1 MPHINLLPWR
11 EEQRC
16 QRNKEFGVT
25 CFVFA
30 VLMLVS
36 VGSVHYWFTQQ
47 IEFQSQRNKYI
58 ENQIAELDVKI
69 KAIVELDAEKD
80 ALEARMTIIQEL
92 QSSRPEIV
100 HLFDEVVMSLPEG
113 IFYKRIA
120 QKGRSLTMTGVTQS
134 NARVSSLMRNIESSD
149 WMKNPK
155 LQEIK
160 RDQQKG
166 TEQETLRLSNF
177 VLTTLQQGPKVKAAG
192 EGLGDA
198 PAGDESS

>member
-1 MPHINLLPWR
+1 
-11 EEQRC
+11 
-16 QRNKEFGVT
+16 
-25 CFVFA
+25 

-58 ENQIAELDVKI
+58 KNQIAELDVKI
-69 KAIVELDAEKD
+69 KAIVELDVEKD

-113 IFYKRIA
+113 IFYKKIA
-120 QKGRSLTMTGVTQS
+120 QKGRSLTMTGVAQS

-149 WMKNPK
+149 WMKNPR

-177 VLTTLQQGPKVKAAG
+177 VLTTSQQGPKVKVAG
-192 EGLGDA
+192 EDLGDA
-198 PAGDESS
+198 PAADESS